1 MNDGTELESPGFG
14 HLVRDDKY
22 DWCKGTISFPSLAAC
37 RILFNVWWDGEIY
50 EDSNQSEATDSVSV
64 MVFNTTDCIPSLA
77 QSAAHLYLKQ
87 NQNAISAAVLQA
99 LNAYSISNIEE
110 VRRTLSNAEILE
122 TLNNADPEILEKFN
136 LEKFNNAIAENQLDT
151 TEGVKKQVKLIEIGF
166 LEQEKN
172 EHAYVSFDFKCGWDD
187 EHGVSVLM
195 HKSQVLAISTAADFY
210 HCGEGLEAHVEI
222 LQSLT

>member
-1 MNDGTELESPGFG
+1 MNNGAELEYSGFG
-14 HLVRDDKY
+14 NLVRDDKY

-37 RILFNVWWDGEIY
+37 RILFSVWWDGEIY

-64 MVFNTTDCIPSLA
+64 MVFNKTDCIPSLA

-110 VRRTLSNAEILE
+110 VRRTDPAILE
-122 TLNNADPEILEKFN
+122 QFNNADAKI
-136 LEKFNNAIAENQLDT
+136 LEKFNNAIAKNQLDT
-151 TEGVKKQVKLIEIGF
+151 IEGVKKQVKLIEIGF

-172 EHAYVSFDFKCGWDD
+172 EHAYVSFDFNCGWDE

-195 HKSQVLAISTAADFY
+195 HKNQVLAISGCADFY
-210 HCGEGLEAHVEI
+210 HRGEGLEAHVEI